1 MILLLAIFE
10 MQNDWL
16 CLLTTGP
23 PLTHAS
29 IQASWINFSAHVG
42 YRWPCLRSTVCA
54 LDALPSPTSSS
65 LPVTPTLRFSRVPT
79 ALTVTPAGEDLKQ
92 QAGGQACSGFQI
104 TSGLWYSFKI
114 LSLVL
119 RLYGIFN
126 WINKRDSKESASS
139 Q

>member
-1 MILLLAIFE
+1 MALSQVHCLCSALL
-10 MQNDWL
+10 
-16 CLLTTGP
+16 
-23 PLTHAS
+23 
-29 IQASWINFSAHVG
+29 
-42 YRWPCLRSTVCA
+42 

-79 ALTVTPAGEDLKQ
+79 ALTVIAAEDLKQ
-92 QAGGQACSGFQI
+92 QARGQACFGFQI

>member
-16 CLLTTGP
+16 CLLTTRP

-29 IQASWINFSAHVG
+29 IQPNWINFSAHVSG
-42 YRWPCLRSTVCA
+42 PLSVLC
-54 LDALPSPTSSS
+54 SPAGRPPLTRKFF
-65 LPVTPTLRFSRVPT
+65 PPRDPDPQIQHRVPT
-79 ALTVTPAGEDLKQ
+79 ALTIISAGEDLKQ
-92 QAGGQACSGFQI
+92 QARGQACFGFQI
-104 TSGLWYSFKI
+104 TSRLWYSFKI

-119 RLYGIFN
+119 RFYGIFN